1 MSVLLTIVRKELALH
16 VLSLRFQ
23 LGFLLCVGLISVVA
37 WIGTVGYEKRVADH
51 QAVVSRYR
59 DRLDGAH

>member
-51 QAVVSRYR
+51 QAVVSR
-59 DRLDGAH
+59 